1 VKLPCKSWPL
11 EHAHPAFPKEMS
23 DWGWIVRVKVS
34 YRHSPQT
41 KWFEAWVDSGSP
53 WCLFHADF
61 CKPMGIQLESGVK
74 EDLKGIVGGAKVPM
88 YFHKVQVFLGSGDR
102 FDTMAGFSSGL
113 SVAGIL
119 GRRGFFE
126 NFHVHF
132 DASDVPP
139 SIEISRI
146 NRA

>member
-1 VKLPCKSWPL
+1 
-11 EHAHPAFPKEMS
+11 
-23 DWGWIVRVKVS
+23 
-34 YRHSPQT
+34 
-41 KWFEAWVDSGSP
+41 
-53 WCLFHADF
+53 
-61 CKPMGIQLESGVK
+61 MGMRLESGVK
-74 EDLKGIVGGAKVPM
+74 EELKGIVGGASAPM
-88 YFHKVQVFLGSGDR
+88 YFHKVQVFLGSGDG
-102 FDTMAGFSSGL
+102 FHTMAGFSSAL

-139 SIEISRI
+139 SIEITRI